1 MRLSLSSELEMV
13 LIYVCVCVYVLV
25 FQGVMGGSYSMSVDS
40 LRSRQMII
48 AASRK

>member
-13 LIYVCVCVYVLV
+13 SISICVYVLV